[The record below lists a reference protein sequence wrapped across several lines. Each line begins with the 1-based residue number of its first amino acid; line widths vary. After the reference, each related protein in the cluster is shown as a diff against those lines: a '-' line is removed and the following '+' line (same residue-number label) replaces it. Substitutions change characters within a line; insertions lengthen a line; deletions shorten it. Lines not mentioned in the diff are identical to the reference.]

1 MLLGFAGLT
10 ASGVSFCA
18 VVSRLTLTTETE
30 PAPRALKLGV
40 PRVVIGAS
48 RHAVKSTPA
57 PRAAHNELESRMQD
71 LRGKRFILRG
81 QRAFENRPTVLK
93 TRNSE
98 PLYLA
103 SRRLLSIF
111 PLPFRPGS
119 SVGRAAD

>member
-10 ASGVSFCA
+10 ASGVSFWA

-30 PAPRALKLGV
+30 PEPRALKLGV
-40 PRVVIGAS
+40 PRVVMGAS
-48 RHAVKSTPA
+48 RQAVKSTPA
-57 PRAAHNELESRMQD
+57 PRAAHNELESRMQG

-98 PLYLA
+98 PL
-103 SRRLLSIF
+103 
-111 PLPFRPGS
+111 PLPRL
-119 SVGRAAD
+119 RA